1 MKFFAVQA
9 TFIPIG
15 MNELTKRVLFN
26 IQISVYVK
34 KQNLLLLLFHVIGLE
49 MVPFFM

>member
-1 MKFFAVQA
+1 MKLFAVQA

-15 MNELTKRVLFN
+15 MNRLTKRVLFN